1 MGLPASWPGD
11 AQTMPLTT
19 TTEACRSMLVML
31 GGRRTVSQPID
42 EPMGACYVWRELK
55 EGGKLMPDDV
65 LTRPPHTTPG
75 EGAGTQEDH
84 DARDLAGFGY
94 RQELKRILGV
104 YSSFAVAFSYISPST
119 GIFTLFAPIGLA
131 IAGPFFIWSWPLVAL
146 GQFIIALNF
155 AEVSSHFP
163 VAGSVYQWTKYLSN
177 RTYSW
182 FTGWVYLF
190 AGILTVTAVVAT
202 VPGLV
207 LIPLLNNLGIG
218 IANNATDQIIIALL
232 VLASTTILN
241 IFGVRLVS
249 IINNTGVVFEI
260 LGMVV
265 FALVLLLFYHHQS
278 AGVIF
283 DSSYLG
289 GGGFTSQAGV
299 FLAAMFMSL
308 FVIYGFDTAST
319 LAEETRNPRVEAPK
333 AVIGSV
339 IGAFIIGA
347 IFLYSLLIAIPDM
360 KKFVADA
367 GAAKITS
374 PADVLTAVLPS
385 WMANVYLLVVLAAI
399 YVCCLAIQ
407 TSTIRLAFGMARDGK
422 LPFARFYNKVHPSLH
437 TPVGA
442 CLVIGVLAAIP
453 FLYYA
458 GAGLIAISATGMI
471 YLSYLLG
478 NIAILIARLRGW
490 PTKTAPFKLS
500 GWGLIINVL
509 ALVWG
514 GSMIINFLWPRPAS
528 NPPISALPGLS
539 SLGGLPIFEA
549 TVAVILVVGAIYYF
563 VAQRG
568 KTDSVV
574 RAA

>member
-1 MGLPASWPGD
+1 
-11 AQTMPLTT
+11 
-19 TTEACRSMLVML
+19 
-31 GGRRTVSQPID
+31 
-42 EPMGACYVWRELK
+42 
-55 EGGKLMPDDV
+55 MPDDV
-65 LTRPPHTTPG
+65 RTRPLSAAPV
-75 EGAGTQEDH
+75 AGGQEAA
-84 DARDLAGFGY
+84 DASDLAGFGY
-94 RQELKRILGV
+94 KQELKRILGV

-207 LIPLLNNLGIG
+207 LIPLLNNLGVG

-232 VLASTTILN
+232 VLASTTVLN
-241 IFGVRLVS
+241 IFGVRLVAF
-249 IINNTGVVFEI
+249 INNTGVVFEI

-265 FALVLLLFYHHQS
+265 FALVLLIFYHHQS
-278 AGVIF
+278 AGVVF

-319 LAEETRNPRVEAPK
+319 LAEETKNPRVEAPK
-333 AVIGSV
+333 AVLASV

-347 IFLYSLLIAIPDM
+347 VFLYALIVAIPDM
-360 KKFVADA
+360 KKFVAGA
-367 GAAKITS
+367 GAVPATVTS
-374 PADVLTAVLPS
+374 PADVLNAVLPT
-385 WMANVYLLVVLAAI
+385 WMANLYLVVVLAAI

-422 LPFARFYNKVHPSLH
+422 LPLARFYNKVHPTLH
-437 TPVGA
+437 TPLGA
-442 CLVIGVLAAIP
+442 CLVVGVLAAVP
-453 FLYYA
+453 FLYYS

-478 NIAILIARLRGW
+478 NVAILIARLRGW
-490 PTKTAPFKLS
+490 PTQGAPFKLG
-500 GWGLIINVL
+500 GWGLIVNIL

-514 GSMIINFLWPRPAS
+514 GSMLINFLWPRPAS
-528 NPPISALPGLS
+528 NPPLNALPGLG
-539 SLGGLPIFEA
+539 SLGGFPIFEA
-549 TVAVILVVGAIYYF
+549 TVLVILVVGALYYV

-568 KTDSVV
+568 KTDQVV